1 MTWSMRIT
9 GLSAAERAAQ
19 RGAQRMRGAIDR
31 ATAQEAQLLRRVIV
45 QGLRDQA
52 PGGKAIRPLSPMTIA
67 LRKLPRKSSKS
78 GAARRGSTKSLI
90 NNGDLLGSV
99 NDRRAGY
106 AWHTVGVHRG
116 ERGRD
121 GRDLVNIAA
130 IHEYG
135 TRKYTI
141 TVTPKMHRF
150 SIFLM
155 MQGVLKAPWPVGK
168 VLQHQVPARPFLRPG
183 YNQWGEDADERF
195 LARVARGIGDRE
207 LISQMRFAS
216 EVGGNRE
223 EIE

>member
-1 MTWSMRIT
+1 MRIT
-9 GLSAAERAAQ
+9 GLSEAERAAA
-19 RGAQRMRGAIDR
+19 RSAQRMHAAIER

-52 PGGKAIRPLSPMTIA
+52 PGGHAIRPLSPMTIA
-67 LRKLPRKSSKS
+67 LRKLPRKGSKS
-78 GAARRGSTKSLI
+78 GAARRGSTKALI
-90 NNGDLLGSV
+90 NNADLLGSI
-99 NDRRAGY
+99 NDQRRGY

-116 ERGRD
+116 ARGRD

-155 MQGVLKAPWPVGK
+155 AQGILQAPWPVGK
-168 VLQHQVPARPFLRPG
+168 VLQHQVPARPFLHPG
-183 YNQWGEDADERF
+183 YNQWGEEADERF
-195 LARVARGIGDRE
+195 IARVARGVGDRE
-207 LISQMRFAS
+207 LLAQMRFAS